1 MPTTQRT
8 NSHTTRSHT
17 QTIDSTFGEFLLT
30 IYTYIYM
37 DEEGTYIYTL
47 LYIINIPSHVC
58 SIKMISLATFFPC
71 SGTVLHRTTK
81 PFLIA
86 P

>member
-30 IYTYIYM
+30 IYTYIW
-37 DEEGTYIYTL
+37 TKKVHIYVI
-47 LYIINIPSHVC
+47 IINI
-58 SIKMISLATFFPC
+58 
-71 SGTVLHRTTK
+71 
-81 PFLIA
+81 
-86 P
+86 

>member
-30 IYTYIYM
+30 IYTYIWTKKVC
-37 DEEGTYIYTL
+37 TYVI
-47 LYIINIPSHVC
+47 IINIPSHVS